1 MRISINLATR
11 PYEDLRSFVLRWG
24 LLLALVMTIT
34 AGLVYKA
41 FDGWRH
47 TRDIGHSIA
56 EKETAI
62 SRMDR
67 EISNAQLTLNQPSN
81 KTLRDQSEFLNDLIA
96 RKAFS
101 WTEVF
106 SNLEQM
112 MPARLHVVSIQPE
125 LDDQN
130 QLELKMTVSG
140 DSREKVIELL
150 RKMEESRQFRDA
162 KLVDESTQQQGRMN
176 FQIAALYVPHTLAAQ
191 GAD

>member
-11 PYEDLRSFVLRWG
+11 PYEDLRSFFLRWG
-24 LLLALVMTIT
+24 VLLAVMLAIT
-34 AGLVYKA
+34 AALVYKG

-47 TRDIGHSIA
+47 TRDVGHSIA
-56 EKETAI
+56 EKETAM

-67 EISNAQLTLNQPSN
+67 EINSAQVTLNQPNN
-81 KTLRDQSEFLNDLIA
+81 KTLRDQSEFLNELIA

-101 WTEVF
+101 WTQVF

-125 LDDQN
+125 LDEQN

-140 DSREKVIELL
+140 DSRERVVELL
-150 RKMEESRQFRDA
+150 RNMEESEQFRA
-162 KLVDESTQQQGRMN
+162 PQLSSESVEQQGRMN
-176 FQIAALYVPHTLAAQ
+176 FQITALYVPHAAAPQ

>member
-11 PYEDLRSFVLRWG
+11 PYEDLRSFFLRWG
-24 LLLALVMTIT
+24 LLLVFMVAIT

-56 EKETAI
+56 EREAAM

-67 EISNAQLTLNQPSN
+67 EISNAQLTLNQPNN
-81 KTLRDQSEFLNDLIA
+81 KTLRDQSEFLNGLIA

-140 DSREKVIELL
+140 ESRERALELL
-150 RKMEESRQFRDA
+150 RKMEESRQFRYP

-176 FQIAALYVPHTLAAQ
+176 FQIEAVYIPSTPGAQ

>member
-11 PYEDLRSFVLRWG
+11 PYEDLRSFFLRWG
-24 LLLALVMTIT
+24 VLLAVMLAIT
-34 AGLVYKA
+34 AALVYKG

-47 TRDIGHSIA
+47 TRDVGHSIA
-56 EKETAI
+56 EKETAM
-62 SRMDR
+62 SRMDP
-67 EISNAQLTLNQPSN
+67 EINSAQVTLNQPNN
-81 KTLRDQSEFLNDLIA
+81 KTLRDQSEFLNELIA

-101 WTEVF
+101 WTQVF

-125 LDDQN
+125 LDEQN

-140 DSREKVIELL
+140 DSRERVVELL
-150 RKMEESRQFRDA
+150 RNMEESEQFRA
-162 KLVDESTQQQGRMN
+162 PQLSSESVEQQGRMN
-176 FQIAALYVPHTLAAQ
+176 FQITALYVPHAAAPQ

>member
-1 MRISINLATR
+1 MRMSINLATR
-11 PYEDLRSFVLRWG
+11 PYEDLRSFFLRWG
-24 LLLALVMTIT
+24 VLLAVMLAIT
-34 AGLVYKA
+34 AALVYKG

-47 TRDIGHSIA
+47 TRDVGHSIA
-56 EKETAI
+56 EKETAM

-67 EISNAQLTLNQPSN
+67 EINSAQVTLNQPNN
-81 KTLRDQSEFLNDLIA
+81 KTLRDQSEFLNELIA

-101 WTEVF
+101 WTQVF

-125 LDDQN
+125 LDEQN

-140 DSREKVIELL
+140 DSRERVVELL
-150 RKMEESRQFRDA
+150 RKMEESEQFRA
-162 KLVDESTQQQGRMN
+162 PQLSSESVEQQGRMN
-176 FQIAALYVPHTLAAQ
+176 FQITALYVPHAAPAQ

>member
-11 PYEDLRSFVLRWG
+11 PYEDLRSFFLRWG
-24 LLLALVMTIT
+24 VLLVVMVAIT
-34 AGLVYKA
+34 AALLYKA

-47 TRDIGHSIA
+47 TRDVGHSIA

-67 EISNAQLTLNQPSN
+67 EITSAQVTLNQPNN
-81 KTLRDQSEFLNDLIA
+81 KTLRDQSEFLNELIA

-101 WTEVF
+101 WTQVF

-125 LDDQN
+125 LDEQN

-140 DSREKVIELL
+140 DSRERVVELL
-150 RKMEESRQFRDA
+150 RNMEESEQFRA
-162 KLVDESTQQQGRMN
+162 PQLSSESVEQQGRMN
-176 FQIAALYVPHTLAAQ
+176 FQITALYVPHAAAPQ

>member
-11 PYEDLRSFVLRWG
+11 PYEDLRSFFLRWG
-24 LLLALVMTIT
+24 LLLALVMAIT